1 MLSRAEGQ
9 GLGYLWL
16 RKRAGVCAKEA
27 CPPAPHSQR
36 PPRGRG
42 LLWEGWGQL
51 VTQESRTSWRPS
63 GAGARPCTSHSW
75 VLGSCESLTWHKK
88 EKKPGGV
95 WTQRTRVM
103 WHPRPRPSMPRRLN
117 SPPSAALPSPEAQLP
132 GIAVA
137 SGVPSTPRTGSQHV
151 SVLLLLATLPPTGT
165 NSVEMSSGYPSAR
178 GTGPSLSTPDTSGLL
193 AAVVSWPADS
203 QSKPSL
209 SPPDTSLTPAQ
220 VLSCRLHAGPVTA
233 DRILK
238 GIS

>member
-1 MLSRAEGQ
+1 MLSRAEGR

-16 RKRAGVCAKEA
+16 CKRAGVCAKEA

-42 LLWEGWGQL
+42 SLWEGWGQL

-151 SVLLLLATLPPTGT
+151 SVLLLLATLPPHL
-165 NSVEMSSGYPSAR
+165 R
-178 GTGPSLSTPDTSGLL
+178 GAQVPHCL
-193 AAVVSWPADS
+193 
-203 QSKPSL
+203 
-209 SPPDTSLTPAQ
+209 SLTPQ
-220 VLSCRLHAGPVTA
+220 GCLLLWCPGQQTA
-233 DRILK
+233 SRNPASVPLTPP
-238 GIS
+238 